1 MDGKQDMAQLLDL
14 ADINIGDCI
23 AAARSGDTDALY
35 DLGIRYSLGDG
46 VDVDL
51 VEAHKWFN
59 LAVMRG
65 FFAAKDNR
73 AEVAAELTAADISA
87 AQKRARDF
95 LTTCH

>member
-1 MDGKQDMAQLLDL
+1 MAHLMELPG
-14 ADINIGDCI
+14 AHICDCI
-23 AAARSGDTDALY
+23 EAARTGDTEALY

-65 FFAAKDNR
+65 FCDAKDNR
-73 AEVAAELTAADISA
+73 AEVAAELTASDIST

-95 LTTCH
+95 LATCH

>member
-1 MDGKQDMAQLLDL
+1 MATLVDF
-14 ADINIGDCI
+14 ADVDFETRLT
-23 AAARSGDTDALY
+23 AAREGDAEALF
-35 DLGIRYSLGDG
+35 DLGMLFSLGDG

-65 FFAAKDNR
+65 FGDAKDNR
-73 AEVAAELTAADISA
+73 AEVASEMSAAEIAQ

-95 LTTCH
+95 LSTCH

>member
-1 MDGKQDMAQLLDL
+1 MAQLMEL
-14 ADINIGDCI
+14 ADTDIGACI
-23 AAARSGDTDALY
+23 EAARTGDTEALY

-46 VDVDL
+46 VDVDM

-65 FFAAKDNR
+65 FCDAKDNR
-73 AEVAAELTAADISA
+73 AEVAAELNATDICA

-95 LTTCH
+95 LATCH